1 MQLLY
6 VDDDRINLMLFEHAC
21 GGVEGLSLLTA
32 SNGSEAVELA
42 RDKPID
48 LLVIDLHLP
57 DTDGHALLRALRTE
71 GANATAVL
79 CSADDSAAVRQD
91 AEAAGFARCW
101 RKPVDARML
110 RDELALLRLPAALP
124 MAGVDARP

>member
-1 MQLLY
+1 
-6 VDDDRINLMLFEHAC
+6 
-21 GGVEGLSLLTA
+21 
-32 SNGSEAVELA
+32 
-42 RDKPID
+42 
-48 LLVIDLHLP
+48 
-57 DTDGHALLRALRTE
+57 
-71 GANATAVL
+71 VL

-124 MAGVDARP
+124 MAGVNARP